1 MRSIHDASSRARLLA
16 LAFTAWAYAGIVQ
29 ADPPPPWSG
38 EPQVDRPYHRAPY
51 HAWRGYCNHEQFAGA
66 VGGALG
72 GYLGS
77 RVAEEEGRVAATA
90 AGAFFGYLIGSRIG
104 RSMDESDPSCGI
116 GSIERTHR
124 RNVPED
130 VTYPSVIW

>member
-1 MRSIHDASSRARLLA
+1 MRSIPDVSRRARVLA
-16 LAFTAWAYAGIVQ
+16 VALTAWACAGIVQ
-29 ADPPPPWSG
+29 ADPPPWSG
-38 EPQVDRPYHRAPY
+38 APQIDRPYDRAPY
-51 HAWRGYCNHEQFAGA
+51 RAWRGYCNHEQFAGA

-77 RVAEEEGRVAATA
+77 RVAEDEGRVAATA

-116 GSIERTHR
+116 GRIERTHR
-124 RNVPED
+124 QNVPED
-130 VTYPSVIW
+130 VTFQ